1 MIRKLS
7 LFVCLMFVFS
17 VVVASPAYAK
27 KGRLVDSEE
36 YKDEDFEKGCI
47 EDYTDMTE
55 GDGVE
60 WVYVAPGV
68 KLKDYGVE
76 VSGWKNKSEVG
87 AKSMLKA
94 VEENWDEMA
103 SDRLGGSKGTLQG
116 TGCVY
121 WAERS
126 SEGKR
131 WIPYAGGHLAQA
143 GVGLELTLTNSKG
156 DIIAKIRHSGRQGS
170 QIEEAV
176 EEVVDDMVA
185 FLEDH

>member
-7 LFVCLMFVFS
+7 LFVCLLFAFS
-17 VVVASPAYAK
+17 VVVAPAAYAK
-27 KGRLVDSEE
+27 KGRLVDSDE
-36 YKDEDFEKGCI
+36 YKDDDFEKGCI
-47 EDYTDMTE
+47 EDYTDMTS

-60 WVYVAPGV
+60 WTYVVPGV
-68 KLKDYGVE
+68 KLKDFTYDVK
-76 VSGWKNKSEVG
+76 WKNKSEVG
-87 AKSMLKA
+87 AKSMMRA

-103 SDRLGGSKGTLQG
+103 SDRLGGKKGTLTG
-116 TGCVY
+116 EGCVY

-143 GVGLELTLTNSKG
+143 GIGLEVIFRDSKG
-156 DIIAKIRHSGRQGS
+156 NIVAKVRHSGRQGD
-170 QIEEAV
+170 QIEHAA
-176 EEVVDDMVA
+176 EEVIDEMVA